1 MVINM
6 MCVKATCSGCKYV
19 FNINATNVKE
29 ELVTII
35 EDGKVLLLTY
45 YQCPKC
51 GKLHVVQIDDDISK
65 EMLLKLKL
73 SMKQA
78 SRKHKKGKKY
88 RKPPMIEEKE
98 KLLLNRGSLNSKY
111 AGKHFLYEGNEK
123 ELCLMKI
130 S

>member
-1 MVINM
+1 
-6 MCVKATCSGCKYV
+6 
-19 FNINATNVKE
+19 
-29 ELVTII
+29 
-35 EDGKVLLLTY
+35 
-45 YQCPKC
+45 
-51 GKLHVVQIDDDISK
+51 
-65 EMLLKLKL
+65 MLLKLKL

-88 RKPPMIEEKE
+88 SKSPLIEEKE
-98 KLLLNRGSLNSKY
+98 KLLLYRGSLNSKY